1 MGSRHIVRGRLWI
14 GLVVLCF
21 EFCACE
27 CLDICGMYRAH
38 SLHIEKN
45 ESVEGPREKEVKLL
59 SEYGAHCVRIIEG
72 RSKDMI
78 IFVHGLGQN
87 KSGPGFL
94 FSQIAEKLCD
104 KTLVFFDFYGMG
116 DSEFDEKKFLGL
128 RLNDYVGQLKS
139 VYNYYTEKYSPS
151 RVTFIASGTGCQI
164 AQKFVASYAV
174 SARLLL
180 IGPSKSN
187 LFGLLDTKEQQL
199 SFIDTYDVFQK
210 YQWAENEFSKLGN
223 VPNRI
228 RGMKLNPIFLKDL
241 YEYSLECKE
250 LSILLINSEEGESVS
265 LPIKD
270 RLLMSAVEREKAIKW
285 ISEVLE

>member
-1 MGSRHIVRGRLWI
+1 MVK
-14 GLVVLCF
+14 
-21 EFCACE
+21 
-27 CLDICGMYRAH
+27 
-38 SLHIEKN
+38 HIEKN

-151 RVTFIASGTGCQI
+151 RVTFIA
-164 AQKFVASYAV
+164 KV
-174 SARLLL
+174 SMGR
-180 IGPSKSN
+180 K
-187 LFGLLDTKEQQL
+187 
-199 SFIDTYDVFQK
+199 
-210 YQWAENEFSKLGN
+210 
-223 VPNRI
+223 
-228 RGMKLNPIFLKDL
+228 
-241 YEYSLECKE
+241 
-250 LSILLINSEEGESVS
+250 
-265 LPIKD
+265 
-270 RLLMSAVEREKAIKW
+270 
-285 ISEVLE
+285 